1 MSAFDLSVKLPKQ
14 LPLAY
19 ATRILL
25 HYALVQ
31 HRRHGTGL
39 SRNAAGSCLPR
50 IYASCPPSPLSELIL
65 VSRMMQPTVR
75 KWYACMTVGLALVI
89 ATIIYAGWSSDIN
102 NFDLIYYSGYYEL
115 LGYVMPTVM
124 LLSGVALMYVALGI
138 AKALSDD

>member
-1 MSAFDLSVKLPKQ
+1 M
-14 LPLAY
+14 
-19 ATRILL
+19 
-25 HYALVQ
+25 
-31 HRRHGTGL
+31 
-39 SRNAAGSCLPR
+39 
-50 IYASCPPSPLSELIL
+50 